1 MAVPLKPKPAL
12 IATVAAY
19 HNYVPDRG
27 TFPVKTAA
35 AAGFS
40 EGAMVLLPPSPSWE
54 TDTFFHGGDPGAQ
67 PSAAAS
73 ASSRLASLAITLA
86 RR

>member
-1 MAVPLKPKPAL
+1 MKPKPAL

-19 HNYVPDRG
+19 HNYVPARG

-40 EGAMVLLPPSPSWE
+40 EGAMVLLPPSPS
-54 TDTFFHGGDPGAQ
+54 
-67 PSAAAS
+67 
-73 ASSRLASLAITLA
+73 
-86 RR
+86 

>member
-40 EGAMVLLPPSPSWE
+40 EGAMVLLPPSSE
-54 TDTFFHGGDPGAQ
+54 LRNRHI
-67 PSAAAS
+67 
-73 ASSRLASLAITLA
+73 L
-86 RR
+86 